1 VSIRAQVLRLC
12 AVALVGCLALGFLR
26 GWPRTPSA
34 KVEAGSCHAPAQG
47 FGTSQV
53 RWIEQAQARALVG
66 SVGVAFVDCRP
77 RSQFEG
83 GHVSGAIHLDPGSN
97 GVPQTLR
104 TALSGASTVIA
115 YCDAERQCER
125 SLEVA
130 RQLTQ
135 AGLPD
140 VRVLEGGL
148 PAWVE
153 HGFPAESGTCQQCEA
168 TR

>member
-1 VSIRAQVLRLC
+1 
-12 AVALVGCLALGFLR
+12 VALGWLR
-26 GWPRTPSA
+26 GWPQPQPA
-34 KVEAGSCHAPAQG
+34 KADAGSCHAPAKG
-47 FGTSQV
+47 FGESEVQ
-53 RWIEQAQARALVG
+53 WIDQTQARALVG

-83 GHVSGAIHLDPGSN
+83 GHVSGAIHLDPRSS
-97 GVPQTLR
+97 GVSPALR
-104 TALSGASTVIA
+104 SALGGASTVIA

-130 RQLTQ
+130 KQLTA
-135 AGLPD
+135 AGLSD

-148 PAWVE
+148 PAWLE

>member
-1 VSIRAQVLRLC
+1 VSIQAQVLRLC
-12 AVALVGCLALGFLR
+12 AVALVACLALGSLR
-26 GWPRTPSA
+26 GWPRAQPA
-34 KVEAGSCHAPAQG
+34 RAEAGSCHAPSQG
-47 FGTSQV
+47 FGESQV
-53 RWIEQAQARALVG
+53 RWIDQSQARALVG

-83 GHVSGAIHLDPGSN
+83 GHVSGAIHLDPHSK
-97 GVPQTLR
+97 GVAETLR
-104 TALSGASTVIA
+104 SAIGGASTVIA

-130 RQLTQ
+130 RQLTE

-148 PAWVE
+148 PAWLE

>member
-1 VSIRAQVLRLC
+1 
-12 AVALVGCLALGFLR
+12 VGFLALGWLR
-26 GWPRTPSA
+26 GWPLPQPA
-34 KVEAGSCHAPAQG
+34 KADVGSCHAPAQG
-47 FGTSQV
+47 FGESEV
-53 RWIEQAQARALVG
+53 RWIDQTQARSLVG

-83 GHVSGAIHLDPGSN
+83 GHVSGAIHLDPRSN
-97 GVPQTLR
+97 GVSSALR
-104 TALSGASTVIA
+104 SALGGASTVIA

-130 RQLTQ
+130 KQLTA

-148 PAWVE
+148 PAWLE